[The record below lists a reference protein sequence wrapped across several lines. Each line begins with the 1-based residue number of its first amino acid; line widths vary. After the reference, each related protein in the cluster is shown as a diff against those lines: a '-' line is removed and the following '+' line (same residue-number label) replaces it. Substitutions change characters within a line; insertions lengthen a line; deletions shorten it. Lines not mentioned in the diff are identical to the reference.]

1 MLNETLSGVI
11 PFAARVASV
20 TDGVVFN
27 HSAVPMRSAGM
38 GGQCFL
44 TGKGLATSV
53 TCPCFRGCGL
63 LERQEPSAIDKVQ
76 VKPFLPY
83 VVFCNGSVK
92 SPACGCGCS
101 QSAFPA
107 GVHRN
112 PRNPVTNGFRVLRP
126 KAMRIKLGEPLA
138 RFETC
143 VKPGVLSTKGNR
155 HAGPQHLGAILEQPV
170 WMTQYMDAYL
180 NGMLVPRFIKDGLNL
195 QV

>member
-1 MLNETLSGVI
+1 MLNGTLSGVI

-20 TDGVVFN
+20 TDGVIFN
-27 HSAVPMRSAGM
+27 PELSYWQRTCYTCHMSMFPRVRTAGEARSLRHWQSAGQTVFAM
-38 GGQCFL
+38 WCS
-44 TGKGLATSV
+44 ATALRNLRHAAAAARSRPFQLGS
-53 TCPCFRGCGL
+53 T
-63 LERQEPSAIDKVQ
+63 AIQ
-76 VKPFLPY
+76 
-83 VVFCNGSVK
+83 GIH
-92 SPACGCGCS
+92 A
-101 QSAFPA
+101 
-107 GVHRN
+107 
-112 PRNPVTNGFRVLRP
+112 VTNGFRVLRP
-126 KAMRIKLGEPLA
+126 KAVRIKLGEPLA